1 MGPLE
6 QSALTAAG
14 TAISRSWEF
23 SIVTGIQMLV
33 MVVEFLFILVMFRTL
48 RSELEKR
55 DQREQRELE
64 VREKEINAKENLAI
78 SLTKLAERVGGF
90 KCSAVQKMP

>member
-23 SIVTGIQMLV
+23 SIVTGVQMLV
-33 MVVEFLFILVMFRTL
+33 MTVEFLFIVVMFRAW
-48 RSELEKR
+48 RSDLEKR
-55 DQREQRELE
+55 EKRELE
-64 VREKEINAKENLAI
+64 VREKEITAKENLAV
-78 SLTKLAERVGGF
+78 SLAKLADRVGGF
-90 KCSAVQKMP
+90 KCSAVQKTQ